1 MEIFSG
7 DLFSMSETCTLC
19 WFASTQEVPCFAHQ
33 PSGLLA

>member
-1 MEIFSG
+1 METFSG

-19 WFASTQEVPCFAHQ
+19 WFAQEVPCFAHQ